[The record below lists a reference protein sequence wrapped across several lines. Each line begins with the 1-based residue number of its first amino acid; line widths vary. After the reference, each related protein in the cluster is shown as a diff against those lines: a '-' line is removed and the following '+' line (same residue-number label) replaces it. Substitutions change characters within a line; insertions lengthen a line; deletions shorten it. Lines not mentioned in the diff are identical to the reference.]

1 MFIPLKM
8 VLIGIDPYPYSW
20 TWTMLDPNFPKSGG
34 FKNLQ
39 MSRLQVMTSSS
50 DMHCFSPIW
59 GRACVLP
66 GSSRLPMSVNILDI
80 ITISENQ
87 HHFQPNYAKI
97 FQHYPKFDC
106 CFHTLGCNEVL
117 LVEWKWA
124 WMINWYKLQSWSDS
138 GQTDCILGQLQ
149 VIPNHILDHFG
160 TCIPDRKHQ
169 THSKFHWLS
178 LDLVII
184 LRYSNPEKLILL
196 HDCTQDPNYPQ
207 VSPNYP

>member
-1 MFIPLKM
+1 MIHTHIAGPGLCWTPTFQSLVALRIFKCQ
-8 VLIGIDPYPYSW
+8 GCRSW
-20 TWTMLDPNFPKSGG
+20 H
-34 FKNLQ
+34 
-39 MSRLQVMTSSS
+39 LQVTCIVF
-50 DMHCFSPIW
+50 HRFE
-59 GRACVLP
+59 GARVLP
-66 GSSRLPMSVNILDI
+66 GSSRLPMFVNILDI

-160 TCIPDRKHQ
+160 TCTPDRKHQ
-169 THSKFHWLS
+169 THSKFDWLS

-184 LRYSNPEKLILL
+184 PRYSNPEKLIIVADWNLECRTPSGRAVL
-196 HDCTQDPNYPQ
+196 KNAAAGAK
-207 VSPNYP
+207 S